1 MAVTYTQQQKK
12 AARDDK
18 LHLVTVAAAGLEAQ
32 LAVSEEE
39 RDEVLRFALELLGRQ
54 RRKASKAPG
63 ADAGGGS

>member
-1 MAVTYTQQQKK
+1 MAVTYTKQQRKTAIQE
-12 AARDDK
+12 D

-54 RRKASKAPG
+54 RRKASKSPG
-63 ADAGGGS
+63 AGGES